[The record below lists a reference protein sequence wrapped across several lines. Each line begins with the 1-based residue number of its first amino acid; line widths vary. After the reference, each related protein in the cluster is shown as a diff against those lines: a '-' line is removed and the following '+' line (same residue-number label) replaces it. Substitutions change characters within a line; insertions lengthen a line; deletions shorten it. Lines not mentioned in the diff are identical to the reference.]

1 MFNSAQEF
9 IDFIITRKTTSDNR
23 AGFRAL
29 LDSLGHPERQLK
41 CLHVAG
47 TNGKGSTTDYLRSIL
62 QQHGYKVGSFT
73 SPHLIVHNDRIRIN
87 NQFISDEDLLAYGNR
102 FREYYDQYD
111 LSMFQIDMLISIYY
125 FLENKVD

>member
-23 AGFRAL
+23 TGFRAL
-29 LDSLGHPERQLK
+29 LDSLYHPERQLK

-62 QQHGYKVGSFT
+62 Q
-73 SPHLIVHNDRIRIN
+73 
-87 NQFISDEDLLAYGNR
+87 
-102 FREYYDQYD
+102 
-111 LSMFQIDMLISIYY
+111 
-125 FLENKVD
+125 